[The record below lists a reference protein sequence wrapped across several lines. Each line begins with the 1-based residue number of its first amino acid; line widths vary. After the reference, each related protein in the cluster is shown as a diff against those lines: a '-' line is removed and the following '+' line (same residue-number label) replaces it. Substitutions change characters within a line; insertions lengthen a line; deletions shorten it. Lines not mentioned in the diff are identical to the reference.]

1 MMRAP
6 DPSAFHPRKRDALA
20 TTEAILAAA
29 RSVFTEKGY
38 DGAGT
43 RQIAERAQVNVA
55 LISRYFGSKEGLF
68 AAAVPP
74 MMTLD
79 TMLCGDMSDLGA
91 RLAASLTHKQA
102 KAGFDPM
109 LALLRAA
116 ASPDAVPILRQA
128 LTAQVLE
135 PLAAR
140 LDGDHRVER
149 AALVGALIVGFDLV
163 TRVLGL
169 QASSDGTAKALEAAL
184 AKSIQS
190 LVDQP

>member
-1 MMRAP
+1 MP
-6 DPSAFHPRKRDALA
+6 DLTEDPSLPRKRDASA
-20 TTEAILAAA
+20 TADAILAAA
-29 RSVFTEKGY
+29 REVFTHKGY

-43 RQIAERAQVNVA
+43 REIAERAQVNVA

-79 TMLCGDMSDLGA
+79 AVLAGEMSGFGA
-91 RLAASLTHKQA
+91 RLAANLTHKQI
-102 KAGFDPM
+102 KTGFDPI

-116 ASPDAVPILRQA
+116 SSPEAVPILRQA
-128 LTAQVLE
+128 LSRQVHL

-140 LDGDHRVER
+140 LEGPNPLER
-149 AALVGALIVGFDLV
+149 AALIGALVVGFDLL

-169 QASSDGTAKALEAAL
+169 QATSGDTSDGMEQSL
-184 AKSIQS
+184 AKSVQA
-190 LVDQP
+190 LVDQH